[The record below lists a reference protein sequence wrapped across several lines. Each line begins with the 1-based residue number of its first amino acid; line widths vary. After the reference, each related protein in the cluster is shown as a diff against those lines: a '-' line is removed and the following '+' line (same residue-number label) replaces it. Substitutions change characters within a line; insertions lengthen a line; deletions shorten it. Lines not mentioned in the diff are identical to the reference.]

1 MFSRTHFDLTV
12 CGFRNDKTSYAA
24 TRTELTLACRAK
36 LEATDL
42 LHRWKSQLGCKSP
55 SPLFPSFNHETKA
68 A

>member
-1 MFSRTHFDLTV
+1 MSRLTHVLRTHFDRMWL
-12 CGFRNDKTSYAA
+12 RNDKTSYAA

-55 SPLFPSFNHETKA
+55 PPVSLLQS
-68 A
+68 